1 MPGAHGH
8 CFPQR
13 SDALRTELGH
23 LQEPLHPFSP
33 LTAARGRA
41 TPLRAAAGLNTA
53 AVTALHTARRARGEQ
68 QPAENADKA
77 VHTNGNTHRQHALKA
92 LRFEIREIPQHR
104 SQPPAYRHLPDPSR
118 SSPAALTAQI
128 GSSGSGGQSRG
139 PPGAADPSGGLR
151 PGSPRRRPP
160 LSRPPPPL
168 PGGRH
173 DEQPGRSPSLPSR
186 PTPTW
191 SASLSTAILL
201 LRRRS
206 SRAHAAPATG
216 GARAPRPAPLLL
228 LLRPQLRSAP
238 LRSAPAGR
246 GREGRLASPRPAR
259 PGPGSGSGRTASH
272 GPHRRLPPPL
282 FAPPPAASAARSR
295 GCPARLR
302 SGAAPP
308 EPALSLGGGP
318 GPRPRPAGTCRAP
331 GPPCSGCIS
340 PRIPPRQGTGA
351 VTAR

>member
-1 MPGAHGH
+1 M
-8 CFPQR
+8 
-13 SDALRTELGH
+13 
-23 LQEPLHPFSP
+23 
-33 LTAARGRA
+33 
-41 TPLRAAAGLNTA
+41 
-53 AVTALHTARRARGEQ
+53 
-68 QPAENADKA
+68 
-77 VHTNGNTHRQHALKA
+77 HTNGNTHRQHALKA

-173 DEQPGRSPSLPSR
+173 DEQPGRGPSLPSR

-201 LRRRS
+201 LRHRS

-238 LRSAPAGR
+238 LRAGGAGPR
-246 GREGRLASPRPAR
+246 RPPRLASPGEAR
-259 PGPGSGSGRTASH
+259 PRKRERAN
-272 GPHRRLPPPL
+272 RLARA
-282 FAPPPAASAARSR
+282 APPPAAAFVRAATRCLGGAEPGLPRAAAFGGGAAR
-295 GCPARLR
+295 AR
-302 SGAAPP
+302 P
-308 EPALSLGGGP
+308 EPRG
-318 GPRPRPAGTCRAP
+318 RPRAEAGTRGHLQSARPAVLGLYFPTHPPAP
-331 GPPCSGCIS
+331 RHRRCNC
-340 PRIPPRQGTGA
+340 A
-351 VTAR
+351 VTFWPAVTERGLRAVEKRAVSSVEVNQSSKEAAVSFGIYGIVINGA

>member
-1 MPGAHGH
+1 MTRDRHPRRKPVCLLHCCKPRPGQEPTGRLQSRGGRRGRGARAVPGAHGH

-173 DEQPGRSPSLPSR
+173 DEQPGRGPSLPSR

-238 LRSAPAGR
+238 RRR
-246 GREGRLASPRPAR
+246 GGAAKAASPRLARRGPAQEAGAGEPPR
-259 PGPGSGSGRTASH
+259 TGRTAAC
-272 GPHRRLPPPL
+272 RRLCSRRHPL
-282 FAPPPAASAARSR
+282 PRRR
-295 GCPARLR
+295 GA
-302 SGAAPP
+302 GAAPRGCVRGRRRQ
-308 EPALSLGGGP
+308 S
-318 GPRPRPAGTCRAP
+318 
-331 GPPCSGCIS
+331 PP
-340 PRIPPRQGTGA
+340 
-351 VTAR
+351 